1 MSSEQGIAR
10 RALRDERAA
19 LRNRIA
25 ASPTDVSARTTL
37 AESYRAEGY
46 LDQAGRWGLLV
57 PGGSTENE
65 RRLFARVVSRTG
77 ESTLARVRRLLLVPE
92 DSPMDEFDPDGL
104 LPGFAEI
111 LREETAAVR
120 VTGPRRI
127 TPRADAGE
135 TALLFVVIL
144 VLGFAIEGV
153 ITFVS
158 LLFGADLDTL
168 WTVGLTVGGLTAAGL
183 VAGAAYVV
191 VQAVRRAR
199 TAARLPHR
207 AS

>member
-1 MSSEQGIAR
+1 MSSDQGMAR

-19 LRNRIA
+19 LRTRIA
-25 ASPTDVSARTTL
+25 TSPTDASARTEL

-57 PGGSTENE
+57 AGGSTENE

-77 ESTLARVRRLLLVPE
+77 QSTLERVRHLLLVPE
-92 DSPMDEFDPDGL
+92 GTPMNEFDPEGL
-104 LPGFAEI
+104 LSEFAEI
-111 LREETAAVR
+111 LHEETAAVGLP
-120 VTGPRRI
+120 GPRR
-127 TPRADAGE
+127 TVPPPDAGD

-168 WTVGLTVGGLTAAGL
+168 WTVGLTVGGVTAAGM

-191 VQAVRRAR
+191 AQVVRRAR
-199 TAARLPHR
+199 TDVELPRRAR
-207 AS
+207 